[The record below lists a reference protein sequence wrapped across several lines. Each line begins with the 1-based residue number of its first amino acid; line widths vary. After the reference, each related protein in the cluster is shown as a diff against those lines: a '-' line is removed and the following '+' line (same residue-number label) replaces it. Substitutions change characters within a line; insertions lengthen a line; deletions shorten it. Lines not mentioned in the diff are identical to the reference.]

1 MLLTDPMA
9 GWPKLLA
16 VKFGEAGC
24 CGHPLSLSLWNRSF
38 IVSEEV
44 EVGIVK
50 GRGRVG
56 RRSSARHACCAKVL
70 KRSPHAAA
78 TPGDGRFAVRCEHLT
93 CRNGGSLSSSPPPF
107 SLLLPTSLPHPH
119 PIYLA
124 THAGAQ
130 KCTQP
135 DRANQTDKKA
145 ITNRKAITWY
155 VRGVNRICWL
165 PSCTESKTYFVTWP
179 SNVNRME

>member
-16 VKFGEAGC
+16 VKFGEARC

-50 GRGRVG
+50 GRGWVG
-56 RRSSARHACCAKVL
+56 RRSSACCAKVL

-93 CRNGGSLSSSPPPF
+93 CKNGGSLSSSHPLPLLSSSPPPY
-107 SLLLPTSLPHPH
+107 LILHPS
-119 PIYLA
+119 
-124 THAGAQ
+124 THARAQ